1 MSFLPTPEEIRR
13 LRLKAGLTQKEL
25 AERAGVSQSLI
36 ARIES
41 GTVDP
46 RLSTLK
52 KILRALEEATK
63 EGIKAGDVMHT
74 PVITVQ
80 MTDSIRKAAE
90 LMWEHGISQI
100 PVMNGDKLVGTIYED
115 DIVRAVLLSPE
126 EDVAKWPVSRVMS
139 EVLPIVSPNESL
151 ETVMQILSKE
161 PAVLVMKRGKLV
173 GIITKS
179 DIIAHR
185 IVLCRT
191 QSKG

>member
-80 MTDSIRKAAE
+80 MTDSIRKA
-90 LMWEHGISQI
+90 
-100 PVMNGDKLVGTIYED
+100 
-115 DIVRAVLLSPE
+115 
-126 EDVAKWPVSRVMS
+126 
-139 EVLPIVSPNESL
+139 
-151 ETVMQILSKE
+151 
-161 PAVLVMKRGKLV
+161 
-173 GIITKS
+173 
-179 DIIAHR
+179 
-185 IVLCRT
+185 
-191 QSKG
+191 